1 MSIFVEWD
9 IRQRLI
15 NIQQSQHDQ
24 SQQLESMLVL
34 FNNGAK
40 KLCDI
45 EQELDEIL
53 AVLKQLFA
61 KVIGEDLILKF
72 EQGETMAGKKN
83 VALKMYEKGASHA
96 VARAVMPPV
105 DWTSQLGTMAFGL
118 IDAAG
123 NPVPAPNAADVTTT
137 LVAVDAAGNPSPLVT
152 VSPGAD
158 SLNYSATNTG
168 VAGKFTFQAG
178 LAFVSG
184 SPGPFSASQ
193 EISIPSGPPGDLVI
207 KFGQ

>member
-1 MSIFVEWD
+1 MIFNWD

-15 NIQQSQHDQ
+15 DIQHSQKDQ
-24 SQQLESMLVL
+24 SHQLESMLVL

-40 KLCDI
+40 KLVDI
-45 EQELDEIL
+45 EEELDEIL
-53 AVLKQLFA
+53 AVLKQLYA
-61 KVIGEDLILKF
+61 KVIGEELILKF
-72 EQGETMAGKKN
+72 EQKGTAMAGKKT
-83 VALKMYEKGASHA
+83 VSLKMHAKGSSGAGS
-96 VARAVMPPV
+96 RAVMPPV
-105 DWTSQLGTMAFGL
+105 DWTSQLGTITFQL

-137 LVAVDAAGNPSPLVT
+137 LVAVDDSGNPSPLVT

-184 SPGPFSASQ
+184 SPGPFTAEQSVN
-193 EISIPSGPPGDLVI
+193 IPSGPPSDLVI